1 MATYEYLCS
10 ECGHRFDVTETIS
23 RHGEKKRPPKCPEC
37 ESGKT
42 RQVYSSFFAKTSSK
56 S

>member
-1 MATYEYLCS
+1 MATYEYRCK
-10 ECGHRFDVTETIS
+10 ECEHTFEVAETIS

-37 ESGKT
+37 KSGRT

-56 S
+56 T